1 VLLHVRAGRA
11 WAVGEY
17 YVKSKQK
24 SQSPL
29 PEKLK
34 WAFLLKGWFTDMV
47 TKALQKSIINDSII
61 KDLSEQVLNLKYG
74 SIVIKVHDSKIVQV
88 EVTER
93 TRYEDVWLVEK
104 GGGI

>member
-1 VLLHVRAGRA
+1 MS
-11 WAVGEY
+11 
-17 YVKSKQK
+17 SKVTQK
-24 SQSPL
+24 N
-29 PEKLK
+29 
-34 WAFLLKGWFTDMV
+34 
-47 TKALQKSIINDSII
+47 IINDSII

-88 EVTER
+88 ELTER

>member
-1 VLLHVRAGRA
+1 MS
-11 WAVGEY
+11 
-17 YVKSKQK
+17 VK
-24 SQSPL
+24 
-29 PEKLK
+29 
-34 WAFLLKGWFTDMV
+34 TN
-47 TKALQKSIINDSII
+47 QKSIINDSII

-74 SIVIKVHDSKIVQV
+74 TIVIKVHDSKIVQV

>member
-1 VLLHVRAGRA
+1 MDLDSGVCLYETVVENSMNPLPDRADK
-11 WAVGEY
+11 WVFY
-17 YVKSKQK
+17 YVKGWIAMS
-24 SQSPL
+24 
-29 PEKLK
+29 LK
-34 WAFLLKGWFTDMV
+34 T
-47 TKALQKSIINDSII
+47 TQKSIINDSII

>member
-1 VLLHVRAGRA
+1 M
-11 WAVGEY
+11 
-17 YVKSKQK
+17 S
-24 SQSPL
+24 
-29 PEKLK
+29 LK
-34 WAFLLKGWFTDMV
+34 T
-47 TKALQKSIINDSII
+47 TQKSIINDSII

-88 EVTER
+88 ELTER

>member
-1 VLLHVRAGRA
+1 MDLDSGVSLPETVAENNANPLPGRTDK
-11 WAVGEY
+11 WVFY
-17 YVKSKQK
+17 YVKGWIAMSSK
-24 SQSPL
+24 
-29 PEKLK
+29 
-34 WAFLLKGWFTDMV
+34 AT
-47 TKALQKSIINDSII
+47 QKSIINDSII

-88 EVTER
+88 ELTER

>member
-1 VLLHVRAGRA
+1 M
-11 WAVGEY
+11 
-17 YVKSKQK
+17 S
-24 SQSPL
+24 
-29 PEKLK
+29 LK
-34 WAFLLKGWFTDMV
+34 AT
-47 TKALQKSIINDSII
+47 QKSIINDSII

-88 EVTER
+88 ELTER